1 MDKHCEGDLRDQF
14 DLIVGTSTGGI
25 LAIGLGLGISPNDL
39 LKLYVEKGPEI
50 FGQGRGW
57 GSGQSCEPGADKPP
71 NCLRS
76 KVRVEFS

>member
-57 GSGQSCEPGADKPP
+57 ALDSLANLARTSRQIAYGPK
-71 NCLRS
+71 
-76 KVRVEFS
+76 